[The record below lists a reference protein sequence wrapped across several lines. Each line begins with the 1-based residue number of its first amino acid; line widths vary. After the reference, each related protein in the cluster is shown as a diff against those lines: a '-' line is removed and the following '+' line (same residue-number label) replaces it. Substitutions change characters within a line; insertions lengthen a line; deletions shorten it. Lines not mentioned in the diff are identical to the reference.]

1 MPTTDI
7 KKLKKKGNNLYLRV
21 AKGHFATSHVHS
33 NYYIDVAVQ
42 KSSLSEAKA
51 VAEDIA
57 TYYKYTSSVID
68 TILCLDGMEVVGSCL
83 AGKLVRDNAVNTNAK
98 NTIYVVTPE
107 STNASQ
113 LIFRDNIVPMIENK
127 HVLILAVSVSSGYTA
142 KMAIEAVRYY
152 GGSVAGVA
160 SIFATTDTI
169 ADITVKS
176 VFNPNDIPDYATYPS
191 HDCPL
196 CRAGNKVDAL
206 VNYHGYS
213 KL

>member
-7 KKLKKKGNNLYLRV
+7 QKLKKKGNNLYLRV

-68 TILCLDGMEVVGSCL
+68 TILCLDGMEVVGTCL
-83 AGKLVRDNAVNTNAK
+83 ADRLVRDNLVNTNARG
-98 NTIYVVTPE
+98 TIFVVTPE

-142 KMAIEAVRYY
+142 RMAIEAVRYY
-152 GGSVAGVA
+152 GGSVSGVS

-169 ADITVKS
+169 SDIPVKS

>member
-1 MPTTDI
+1 MPTSDI

-21 AKGHFATSHVHS
+21 ARGHFATSHVHS
-33 NYYIDVAVQ
+33 NYYIDVAKQ

-68 TILCLDGMEVVGSCL
+68 TILCLDGMEVVGACL
-83 AGKLVRDNAVNTNAK
+83 ASKLIRDNPVNANG
-98 NTIYVVTPE
+98 NGTIYVVTPE
-107 STNASQ
+107 STGASQ

-142 KMAIEAVRYY
+142 RMAIEAVNYY

-160 SIFATTDTI
+160 SIFATTDKI
-169 ADITVKS
+169 YDIHVKS

-191 HDCPL
+191 HECPL
-196 CRAGNKVDAL
+196 CKAGNKVDAL

>member
-1 MPTTDI
+1 MPTLDI
-7 KKLKKKGNNLYLRV
+7 QKLKKKGSNLYLRV

-33 NYYIDVAVQ
+33 NYYIDVAKQ

-57 TYYKYTSSVID
+57 NYYKYTASVID
-68 TILCLDGMEVVGSCL
+68 TILCLDGMEVVGACL
-83 AGKLVRDNAVNTNAK
+83 ASKLIRDNIVNTNAK

-142 KMAIEAVRYY
+142 QMAIEAVKYY
-152 GGSVAGVA
+152 GGSVSGVA
-160 SIFATTDTI
+160 SIFATTDDI
-169 ADITVKS
+169 AGIHVKS

-196 CRAGNKVDAL
+196 CKAGNKVDAL
-206 VNYHGYS
+206 VNYHGFS

>member
-1 MPTTDI
+1 MPTSDI
-7 KKLKKKGNNLYLRV
+7 QKLKKKGNNLFLRV

-33 NYYIDVAVQ
+33 NYYIDVAKQ
-42 KSSLSEAKA
+42 KSSLTEAKA

-57 TYYKYTSSVID
+57 TYYKYTASVID
-68 TILCLDGMEVVGSCL
+68 TILCLDGMEVVGACL
-83 AGKLVRDNAVNTNAK
+83 ASKLIRDNVVNTNAK

-107 STNASQ
+107 SLGGAQ

-142 KMAIEAVRYY
+142 KMAIDAVKSY

-160 SIFATTDTI
+160 SIFATTDNI
-169 ADITVKS
+169 ADIHVKS

-196 CRAGNKVDAL
+196 CKAGNKVDAL
-206 VNYHGYS
+206 VNFHGYS